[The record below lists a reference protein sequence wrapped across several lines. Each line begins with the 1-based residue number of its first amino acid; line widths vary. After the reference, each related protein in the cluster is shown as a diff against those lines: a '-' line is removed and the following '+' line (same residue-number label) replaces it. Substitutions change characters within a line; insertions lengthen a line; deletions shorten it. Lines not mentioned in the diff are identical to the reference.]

1 MERPKPQNDYFRT
14 SARPLVDNPN
24 YQPQQTQQEQPQQ
37 QQQQQQQQQ
46 HQHQH
51 QQQPPPPHP
60 PQPTLFPPS
69 NYPQAPAQIPFAD
82 PFRRAPD
89 AFLPNPQAQRREGYG
104 LAAVRDAVSGAHAER
119 PVLGGAWPGP
129 LGTPTANGSER
140 SHHQVHHHQHSH
152 SHSHSHSGQSIGPP
166 PQSLPAGMS
175 GNVVATSYALDQAA
189 RRRSLGAQSPP
200 SARYYPAPQ
209 GDPPPPPGLFQSRQM
224 PPPSPS
230 QQQQAVPYSA
240 QRNPPPPP
248 PFSSNR
254 ELPGLGSTSRPGTGM
269 SISSLLG
276 TDAPSSAPSINNSH
290 QSPTPGSAQSPSG
303 PSMQPPSPRRGQS
316 LAAKLDYGQW
326 SRQQT
331 PDRHGS
337 MPTSRP
343 PENGQYPASQSPAMF
358 SGPRQSPEFGRNGPP
373 PLHHLYQSTT
383 LLGPRPYQ
391 SSPTDIRNQEQH
403 RQAEERI
410 PPRPNSQPAGFA
422 MPPRE
427 AGPREYPSP
436 TDSRPPFHHYPQP
449 ERRDE
454 MRHGPAASYDH
465 QAAVAAIARDGP
477 RPMTTHPV
485 SHPTYSPPQDPRA
498 PRDGREEVGRDNVV
512 RRDGYA
518 GPFRTGFRNQHYP
531 AMGGPTEAPRSH
543 PQVNEP
549 FRRPSEVQHIVFG
562 PEYRPQERP
571 QPHSQEANQDRRMS
585 EPQAHGEPMQYRTLS
600 HESVSNHL
608 MQRSRSSLGDGK
620 RGRASPLPQAVQG
633 AQPPPMGVGSDP
645 SIKSEFGRIFQG
657 LGYGG
662 YGASTPTRGSPMPRS
677 APEGEA
683 IVVSDGEGSKMSKIG
698 SSRGRKA
705 SKRVKEE
712 ETRLDSESNDGRA
725 TPLANSGRSK
735 RTKVGHHHHLHQHS
749 HTYDPTNLQQ
759 SAVPLTDFRHH
770 HHHGHV
776 HRPEDAFTAPPTTT
790 TPTGAHHHH
799 HIHPSHH
806 HHHGPRAI
814 APTPLVAP
822 TAKPNVIVRSQDVFD
837 SVKDRKRNHLGSE
850 LYSPVIELP
859 PFATSSHTDDKF
871 GYFSCYKPKRVFTD
885 QDFNC
890 TYTIRVPRE
899 YLTPAS
905 REKVCID
912 RNLHG
917 TGIYTDDSDPI
928 AMLIHS
934 GWIRGEWG
942 PDVGTSLMDL
952 PPAPPDDEELDEETF
967 DKPNHPVIPPDD
979 MDLHITLVVL
989 PRLVEYKG
997 AVCFG
1002 VKSRDWDSEHD
1013 GHSWALLKTR
1023 WVDEGNSRAEERSG
1037 KARRAR
1043 LAAAAQSLLEL
1054 RQTRKI
1060 PNGKPGVERRLGVQ
1074 VAA

>member
-1 MERPKPQNDYFRT
+1 MSSNDYFRT
-14 SARPLVDNPN
+14 SGRPLVDNPN
-24 YQPQQTQQEQPQQ
+24 YHTQQAPQE
-37 QQQQQQQQQ
+37 QQQQQ
-46 HQHQH
+46 H
-51 QQQPPPPHP
+51 P
-60 PQPTLFPPS
+60 PQSTRFPPS
-69 NYPQAPAQIPFAD
+69 SYQQASAQIPFAD

-89 AFLPNPQAQRREGYG
+89 PFLPNPQAQRRESYG
-104 LAAVRDAVSGAHAER
+104 LAAVRDAVSSAHAER

-129 LGTPTANGSER
+129 AGTPTTNGSER
-140 SHHQVHHHQHSH
+140 AHHPPMHHHQHSH
-152 SHSHSHSGQSIGPP
+152 SHSHSHSGLTLGPP
-166 PQSLPAGMS
+166 PQSM
-175 GNVVATSYALDQAA
+175 NVVATSYALDQAA
-189 RRRSLGAQSPP
+189 RRRSLGGQSPP

-209 GDPPPPPGLFQSRQM
+209 GDPPPPPGPFQSRQM

-230 QQQQAVPYSA
+230 QLQQAVPYPA
-240 QRNPPPPP
+240 QRNPPPPPP

-254 ELPGLGSTSRPGTGM
+254 ELPGLGSVSRPGTGM

-276 TDAPSSAPSINNSH
+276 TDAPSSAPSNNNLH
-290 QSPTPGSAQSPSG
+290 HSPTAGSAASPIG

-343 PENGQYPASQSPAMF
+343 AENGQYSASPSPALF
-358 SGPRQSPEFGRNGPP
+358 SGARQSPDFGRNGPP
-373 PLHHLYQSTT
+373 PLQHLFQNTT
-383 LLGPRPYQ
+383 LQGPRPYQ
-391 SSPTDIRNQEQH
+391 SSPVDIRNHEQH
-403 RQAEERI
+403 RQIDERI

-422 MPPRE
+422 MPPHE
-427 AGPREYPSP
+427 AGPREFASP
-436 TDSRPPFHHYPQP
+436 VDPRPPFHQFPHPAS
-449 ERRDE
+449 RRE
-454 MRHGPAASYDH
+454 ELRQGTTTSYDH

-477 RPMTTHPV
+477 RPITTEPV
-485 SHPTYSPPQDPRA
+485 SHSAYSPPHDPRA
-498 PRDGREEVGRDNVV
+498 PPRDSREEMGRDNVV
-512 RRDGYA
+512 RRDGY
-518 GPFRTGFRNQHYP
+518 GGQFRTGFRNQYYTT
-531 AMGGPTEAPRSH
+531 MSGPTEAPRSH
-543 PQVNEP
+543 PQPNDP
-549 FRRPSEVQHIVFG
+549 FRRPSDVQHTVFG

-571 QPHSQEANQDRRMS
+571 QQHLQEANQDRRTS

-600 HESVSNHL
+600 HEGMSNHL

-633 AQPPPMGVGSDP
+633 AQPPPMGMGSDP

-662 YGASTPTRGSPMPRS
+662 NYGASTPTRGSPMPRS

-683 IVVSDGEGSKMSKIG
+683 IVVSDGEGTKMSKMG
-698 SSRGRKA
+698 SSRGRKS

-712 ETRLDSESNDGRA
+712 ETRLDSESNDGRG
-725 TPLANSGRSK
+725 TPLGNSGRGK
-735 RTKVGHHHHLHQHS
+735 RAKVGHHHHLHQHN
-749 HTYDPTNLQQ
+749 HTHL
-759 SAVPLTDFRHH
+759 HH
-770 HHHGHV
+770 VHGHV

-790 TPTGAHHHH
+790 TSTGAHHHH

-814 APTPLVAP
+814 APTPPIAP
-822 TAKPNVIVRSQDVFD
+822 TVKPNVIIRSQDVFQ

-871 GYFSCYKPKRVFTD
+871 GYFSCYKPKRVFTE
-885 QDFNC
+885 QDLNC
-890 TYTIRVPRE
+890 TYTVRVPRE

-917 TGIYTDDSDPI
+917 TGIFTDDSDPI

-952 PPAPPDDEELDEETF
+952 PPAPPEDEELEEEMLAQ
-967 DKPNHPVIPPDD
+967 PPHPVIPPDD

-989 PRLVEYKG
+989 PQLAEYDG
-997 AVCFG
+997 TVCFG
-1002 VKSRDWDSEHD
+1002 IKSRDWGNDHD
-1013 GHSWALLKTR
+1013 GYSWGLHKIR
-1023 WVDEGNSRAEERSG
+1023 WVDEGKGSRAQERSG

-1043 LAAAAQSLLEL
+1043 LAAAAAESLLEL
-1054 RQTRKI
+1054 GKSKI
-1060 PNGKPGVERRLGVQ
+1060 PSGRTTMERGRNEQAVM
-1074 VAA
+1074 A